1 MHSVDVE
8 DIARGMYESSGAFG
22 DVRVPWIEL
31 TPEFKEEYL
40 ADARVALSYM
50 KQKCS
55 EEEARNEVLSGVI
68 SRLERDLGEA
78 RRRELER
85 QALTRVIVHS
95 YSRLQLLYDE
105 ARATSTPAQKAEA
118 EIFESTLEALR
129 RSYDF

>member
-1 MHSVDVE
+1 VHSVDVE

-22 DVRVPWIEL
+22 DVRVPWFEL

-55 EEEARNEVLSGVI
+55 EEEATNDVLRGVI
-68 SRLERDLGEA
+68 HRLETDMAET

-85 QALTRVIVHS
+85 QALTRVLAHS

-105 ARATSTPAQKAEA
+105 ARTASTPAQKAEV

-129 RSYDF
+129 RSYNF